1 MALEV
6 PNLDSRT
13 FDQLV
18 AEARRRIVRFTP
30 DWTDFNP
37 SDPGTTLV
45 ELFAWLTEIMLYEL
59 NRVPDLTY
67 VKFLDL
73 LGLTQRPASPAQADV
88 SFTPTSTAV
97 GVTVPARTQISATGP
112 TGAPLIFETDQ
123 ALALIPYLLTD
134 IVVDD
139 GATFT
144 PVAPGQPFRP
154 LGWIPQ
160 PGNALYLGFT
170 PTQPTQPGQF
180 PDQLRMLV
188 TLPASALAGLP
199 QQAGKA
205 VRPPLPAVSLVWEY
219 LPRDDTPRWARL
231 NVFADDSASF
241 TAPGYVTFA
250 GPARIVPTHAADV
263 ADPRYWLRV
272 RLVSGRYAAG
282 QEPEI
287 DAITPNTTVARN
299 LATVRDELLGISEAH
314 PDQTFQLR
322 QTPVAVGSLDLEV
335 REDTGQ
341 PGGPTSTQWTEVP
354 DFLSSGPA
362 DTVYTL
368 DNSTGTVTFG
378 DGVRGLIP
386 AVDAEIVAVEY
397 RFGGGAA
404 GNVPA
409 GAIATVLSTLP
420 GVDSV
425 TNNRPAAGGDERQS
439 LDDLRRDAPAL
450 LRHQER
456 AVTAAD
462 YAALA
467 KRVGG
472 VADAIALPLTHPD
485 HIGVQV
491 AGTVTVVIVADT
503 DDDPP
508 APSGE
513 LIAGVCRYL
522 DQFRLIA
529 TELFVAGPVFVPIS
543 VHAAVTADPY
553 AAADA
558 VAVGAQQ
565 ALRDFLAP
573 LHAAADGSRFARFTD
588 QFRPTSLY
596 GVLLAVPGVLAVTE
610 LEITVNGRVR
620 DDPRVAVDL
629 PPGGLTTSGTHRID
643 VTPDSG
649 SSAREGR

>member
-18 AEARRRIVRFTP
+18 AEARRRIIRFTP

-37 SDPGTTLV
+37 SDPGVTLV

-73 LGLTQRPASPAQADV
+73 LGLTQSPASPAVADV
-88 SFTPTSTAV
+88 TFKPTSTAV
-97 GVTVPARTQISATGP
+97 GVVVPALSQVSATGP

-123 ALALIPYLLTD
+123 AVALVPYQLTD

-139 GATFT
+139 GSTFT
-144 PVAPGQPFRP
+144 PVAAGQPFRP

-170 PTQPTQPGQF
+170 PTKPELPGQF
-180 PDQLRMLV
+180 PDQLRLLA
-188 TLPASALAGLP
+188 TLPAAALAGVP
-199 QQAGKA
+199 QEAGKA
-205 VRPPLPAVSLVWEY
+205 VRPPLPPVSLVWEY
-219 LPRDDTPRWARL
+219 LPRDDAPRWARL

-241 TAPGYVTFA
+241 TAQGYITFA
-250 GPARIVPTHAADV
+250 GPTQIAAAHAADV

-282 QEPEI
+282 HEPEI
-287 DAITPNTTVARN
+287 DAITPNTTTARN
-299 LATVRDELLGISEAH
+299 LATVTDELLGISEAH

-322 QTPVAVGSLDLEV
+322 QTPVAVGSLNLEV

-341 PGGPTSTQWTEVP
+341 PTSAQWTEVS

-362 DTVYTL
+362 DTVYTV
-368 DNSTGTVTFG
+368 DSSTGTVTFG

-386 AVDAEIVAVEY
+386 AVDAEIVAVSY

-409 GAIATVLSTLP
+409 GAISTLLGTLP

-425 TNNRPAAGGDERQS
+425 TNNRAAAGGSEQQS
-439 LDDLRRDAPAL
+439 LDDLKRDAPAL
-450 LRHQER
+450 LRHQQR

-467 KRVGG
+467 KQVGG

-485 HIGVQV
+485 HPGVQV

-558 VAVGAQQ
+558 VAAGAQQ
-565 ALRDFLAP
+565 ALKDFLAP
-573 LHAAADGSRFARFTD
+573 LHVAADGSRFAQFTD

-610 LEITVNGRVR
+610 LEITVNGRVQ

-629 PPGGLTTSGTHRID
+629 PAGGLTTSGTHRID

-649 SSAREGR
+649 SSAQEGR